1 MRKSVLI
8 SSTLIAWVM
17 AIVYDKIE
25 KTTGTELDTLLW
37 AALIT
42 IAVGLYVGLYRN
54 NEDRPKREL

>member
-1 MRKSVLI
+1 
-8 SSTLIAWVM
+8 M

-25 KTTGTELDTLLW
+25 KTTGTELDALLW

>member
-25 KTTGTELDTLLW
+25 KTTGTELDALLW